1 MVRRTMLSTV
11 GIAVG
16 ISPILVAMM
25 PAGVAN
31 AHGYVSSPASRQAQC
46 AQGVVA
52 CGEIKY
58 EPQSVEGTKGLRSCS
73 GGVGRFSELDD
84 DGKGWQVHSVGR
96 TVSFS
101 WQLTAQHRTANWEY
115 YIGNTRV
122 GLVEGNNA
130 IPSQSFS
137 HSIDLGSFTG
147 RQKLLAIWNIGD
159 TAAAFYS
166 CIDLDI
172 GGSGTPTTTK
182 PSTTTPPATTN
193 PPTTT
198 RPPSTTNPPETTTT
212 RPPATTTRP
221 PSSSPSHTHHPTTTT
236 RPDTQDWQQGA
247 TYAIGDVVSYN
258 GVRYR
263 CLQAHKVYDPNWAP
277 PNTPALW
284 QRL

>member
-1 MVRRTMLSTV
+1 MLSTV
-11 GIAVG
+11 GIALG
-16 ISPILVAMM
+16 ISPIFVATM

-46 AQGVVA
+46 AQAVVA

-58 EPQSVEGTKGLRSCS
+58 EPQSVEGAKGLRSCS

-84 DGKGWQVHSVGR
+84 DGKGWKVHPVGR

-122 GLVEGNNA
+122 GVVEGNNA
-130 IPSQSFS
+130 IPPQSFS
-137 HSIDLGSFTG
+137 HSVDLGGFTG

-166 CIDLDI
+166 CVDLDI
-172 GGSGTPTTTK
+172 SGGGAPTTTK
-182 PSTTTPPATTN
+182 PSTTTK

-198 RPPSTTNPPETTTT
+198 RPSTTNPPATTT
-212 RPPATTTRP
+212 RPPATTP
-221 PSSSPSHTHHPTTTT
+221 PTTTEPPGD
-236 RPDTQDWQQGA
+236 RNWRQGA
-247 TYAIGDVVSYN
+247 TYAIGDVVSHN

-263 CLQAHKVYDPNWAP
+263 CLQGHTVHDPNWAP